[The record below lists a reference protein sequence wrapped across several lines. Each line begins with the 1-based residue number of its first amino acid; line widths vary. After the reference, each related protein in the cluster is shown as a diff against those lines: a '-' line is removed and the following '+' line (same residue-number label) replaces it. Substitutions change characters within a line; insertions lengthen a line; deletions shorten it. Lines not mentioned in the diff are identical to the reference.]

1 MLLSSLPRPHRAQ
14 RGDCPAWPTLSME
27 FPLLWGV
34 CISCLFFRGLFF
46 FFFLVLGLFNSFVV
60 YFEIRLAYVHTRTAA
75 VPPLEKGDGRI

>member
-1 MLLSSLPRPHRAQ
+1 MLVFP
-14 RGDCPAWPTLSME
+14 WP
-27 FPLLWGV
+27 
-34 CISCLFFRGLFF
+34 FF